1 MSHFE
6 MLKDIMIKY
15 REKKSM
21 NILELSKAL
30 SRL

>member
-21 NILELSKAL
+21 NILELSKAP